1 MQDNLGCKRSSHEI
15 VFRPLENTVCLCCK
29 MHPGAE
35 MFTDDLE
42 KIKTD
47 LQNGIKNNSCNTC
60 WKAEFSKNKSWR
72 MHGNEHYEKRPNK
85 YQIELYF
92 DNTCDSAC
100 VYCSR
105 IYSSKWEQEILNTSV
120 EPPTWADRE
129 IKNKHTPKKYADY
142 VFNYISEVAKNKKED
157 DYYEIIL
164 LGGEPLLMSI
174 NKKELLDLTIES
186 FYKNTDPNT
195 YLLLTIQTNANTPP
209 KIMDKCLE
217 KMSFYKQKYP
227 NLNYLISISAE
238 SVGQNFE
245 YIRYG
250 CSYDRFVENFKKWA
264 NTGYLMSTNM
274 AINPISITMLPDY
287 FNFLIY
293 ITMKYKIKI
302 DVKANI
308 VYTPGITVGFLDDRF
323 KKYVKRSIKIVN
335 KFRNRFDN
343 YEEII
348 ENLQVVYNTIG
359 SDITLRRIKQFS
371 EAIEYFSKVRKLSLK
386 DVNPLLQ
393 DYINEKLKYYEYY
406 EE

>member
-1 MQDNLGCKRSSHEI
+1 
-15 VFRPLENTVCLCCK
+15 
-29 MHPGAE
+29 
-35 MFTDDLE
+35 
-42 KIKTD
+42 
-47 LQNGIKNNSCNTC
+47 
-60 WKAEFSKNKSWR
+60 
-72 MHGNEHYEKRPNK
+72 
-85 YQIELYF
+85 
-92 DNTCDSAC
+92 
-100 VYCSR
+100 
-105 IYSSKWEQEILNTSV
+105 
-120 EPPTWADRE
+120 
-129 IKNKHTPKKYADY
+129 
-142 VFNYISEVAKNKKED
+142 
-157 DYYEIIL
+157 
-164 LGGEPLLMSI
+164 
-174 NKKELLDLTIES
+174 
-186 FYKNTDPNT
+186 
-195 YLLLTIQTNANTPP
+195 
-209 KIMDKCLE
+209 MDKCLE